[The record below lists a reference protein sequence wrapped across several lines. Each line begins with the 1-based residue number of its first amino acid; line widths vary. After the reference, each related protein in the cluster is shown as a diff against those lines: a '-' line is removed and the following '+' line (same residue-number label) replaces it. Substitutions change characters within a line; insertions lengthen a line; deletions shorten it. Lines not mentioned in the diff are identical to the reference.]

1 MRPPANHDQGSL
13 EIKMT
18 PMIDVVFL
26 LLVFFVWT
34 SSFELPEFDLPS
46 AIAETA
52 DAGSQTDSATP
63 ERPEP
68 FDEIV
73 IHIRNVDQH
82 AEIKLGHD
90 SVSGSAELLAR
101 LTEIIELGVQPAVIV
116 HPEATVKMATAIE
129 VYDTARLAGFT
140 RVLFAA
146 KAE

>member
-52 DAGSQTDSATP
+52 DAGSQTNSSTP
-63 ERPEP
+63 KPAEP

-73 IHIRNVDQH
+73 IRIRQVGQQ
-82 AEIKLGHD
+82 AEIRLGED
-90 SVSGSAELLAR
+90 SIPGSAELLAR
-101 LTEIIELGVQPAVIV
+101 LSEIATLGVQPAVIV
-116 HPEATVKMATAIE
+116 HPEATVKMTTAIE
-129 VYDTARLAGFT
+129 VYDTARIAGFT